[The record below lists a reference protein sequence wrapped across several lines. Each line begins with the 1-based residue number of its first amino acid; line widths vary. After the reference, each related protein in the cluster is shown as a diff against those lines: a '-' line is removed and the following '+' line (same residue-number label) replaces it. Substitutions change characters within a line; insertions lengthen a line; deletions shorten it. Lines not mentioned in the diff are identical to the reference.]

1 MFIWLG
7 RRRPVS
13 VERLV
18 SWHVIR
24 DLIDSSASFDIT
36 DNGAREILTLGKSEL
51 LGLLIFFH
59 KNALLYVSLETDGLN
74 TKLSVTIAS

>member
-18 SWHVIR
+18 SWHVIT

-36 DNGAREILTLGKSEL
+36 DNGAREIMTLGKSEL
-51 LGLLIFFH
+51 LGLLIFFPQ
-59 KNALLYVSLETDGLN
+59 KCSA
-74 TKLSVTIAS
+74 LSVFVKLMA